1 MKIDIDTFFKK
12 LDEYFQKGE
21 LDKVEPYL
29 TQTLE
34 MAKEEEDYAAY
45 IAVGNEMI
53 GFYRS
58 VSMFRQAFDI
68 AEDVLLLMEELQLE
82 RSEHFA
88 TTLLNTATA
97 YRAAGKAQQAYQY
110 YQQALQIY
118 QGLLPEGDYRFA
130 GLYNNMSILLEQMDE
145 NEEAAS
151 LLEKALAIVK
161 NLTDSRAEQAV
172 TLTNLALLYFKLD
185 KEKEAGAALK
195 EALQIFEEEG
205 NGEEMDAHYSAALA
219 GAGEAYYRMGDYESS
234 LASYEKALAEVE
246 KHFGKNQSYGVLC
259 ENCAAVCSSMKDEK
273 KAEEYRKTAQN
284 IYEKISRANSGL

>member
-1 MKIDIDTFFKK
+1 MDIDAFFGQ
-12 LDEYFQKGE
+12 LDEYFRKNE

-29 TQTLE
+29 VKTLE
-34 MAKEEEDYAAY
+34 QAKETEDYAAY

-58 VSMFRQAFDI
+58 VSMFRKAFDI

-97 YRAAGKAQQAYQY
+97 YRAAGELQQAYKY

-118 QGLLPEGDYRFA
+118 KGLLPEGDYRYA
-130 GLYNNMSILLEQMDE
+130 GLYNNMSILLEQMGE
-145 NEEAAS
+145 NEEAVK
-151 LLEKALAIVK
+151 LLENALTIVRK
-161 NLTDSRAEQAV
+161 LEDSQAEQAT

-185 KEKEAGAALK
+185 KTEEAAAALK
-195 EALQIFEEEG
+195 DALQIFEKEG
-205 NGEEMDAHYSAALA
+205 NGAETDAHYSAALS
-219 GAGEAYYRMGDYESS
+219 GVGEAYYRMGDYEQALS
-234 LASYEKALAEVE
+234 SYEKALTEVE

-259 ENCAAVCSSMKDEK
+259 ENCAVVCSSLGKEE
-273 KAEEYRKTAQN
+273 KAEEYRKEAKN
-284 IYEKISRANSGL
+284 IYEKINRENNS